1 MRVNNIS
8 NNMYVY
14 QGQKERPVQNA
25 AEVKKSNYGIKIS
38 DRGAEYQ
45 YALKKVKEEDTFR
58 TDKVNAIKEQIKN
71 GSYDISAREVAQKM
85 VKDTLGL
92 R

>member
-14 QGQKERPVQNA
+14 QGQKEKPVHA
-25 AEVKKSNYGIKIS
+25 TAEVKKENYNLKIS

-45 YALKKVKEEDTFR
+45 FALKKVKEEDTFR
-58 TDKVNAIKEQIKN
+58 TDKVNAIKEKIQN
-71 GSYDISAREVAQKM
+71 GTYDISAREIAQKM
-85 VKDTLGL
+85 VKDIFGL